1 MGKKIDKFSLP
12 VCNSFKAKILNDQL
26 CYELDVNEVIDRDIL
41 VKDIGKVGSRVTSI
55 MQTYSCIFFLFNSI
69 IAS

>member
-26 CYELDVNEVIDRDIL
+26 CYELDVNEVIDKDIL
-41 VKDIGKVGSRVTSI
+41 VKDIGRVGSIV
-55 MQTYSCIFFLFNSI
+55 I
-69 IAS
+69 ISDKV

>member
-55 MQTYSCIFFLFNSI
+55 MQ
-69 IAS
+69 A

>member
-26 CYELDVNEVIDRDIL
+26 CYELDVNEVIDKDIL
-41 VKDIGKVGSRVTSI
+41 VKDIGRVGSRV
-55 MQTYSCIFFLFNSI
+55 IFSEKV
-69 IAS
+69 

>member
-41 VKDIGKVGSRVTSI
+41 VKDIGKVDELGR
-55 MQTYSCIFFLFNSI
+55 YH
-69 IAS
+69 

>member
-26 CYELDVNEVIDRDIL
+26 CYELDVNEVIDKEIL
-41 VKDIGKVGSRVTSI
+41 VKDIGRVGSRI
-55 MQTYSCIFFLFNSI
+55 IFCGKV
-69 IAS
+69 

>member
-55 MQTYSCIFFLFNSI
+55 MQAYSCIFFLFNSI

>member
-26 CYELDVNEVIDRDIL
+26 CYELDVNEVIDKDIL
-41 VKDIGKVGSRVTSI
+41 VKDIGRVGSRV
-55 MQTYSCIFFLFNSI
+55 I
-69 IAS
+69 ISDKV

>member
-26 CYELDVNEVIDRDIL
+26 CYELDVNEVIDKDIL
-41 VKDIGKVGSRVTSI
+41 VKDIGRVGSRV
-55 MQTYSCIFFLFNSI
+55 IFSDKV
-69 IAS
+69 